1 MKHNRFPSI
10 VASFVAASLMLVG
23 SIPVFAHHSFDAE
36 YDSNKPITITGYV
49 TKLDWNNPHA
59 FVFLDTKDANGLTKS
74 FKVEMGPPYALTRG
88 GWTRDILKIGDKIT
102 ITDAALA
109 KDGTNA
115 AGSMPST
122 SMTLAS
128 GKKLVMR

>member
-1 MKHNRFPSI
+1 MKRNRFPSMI
-10 VASFVAASLMLVG
+10 AWLVVWTLLFIG
-23 SIPVFAHHSFDAE
+23 TMPLFAHHSFDAE

-59 FVFLDTKDANGLTKS
+59 FVFLDTRDANGQTKS
-74 FKVEMGPPYALTRG
+74 YKVEMGPPYALTRG

>member
-1 MKHNRFPSI
+1 MKRNRFPSI
-10 VASFVAASLMLVG
+10 VASFVAASLMLAG
-23 SIPVFAHHSFDAE
+23 TLPVFAHHSFDAE

-59 FVFLDTKDANGLTKS
+59 FVFLDTKDASGTTKS
-74 FKVEMGPPYALTRG
+74 YKVEMGPPYALTRG

>member
-1 MKHNRFPSI
+1 MT
-10 VASFVAASLMLVG
+10 SFVAASLMLVITLPG
-23 SIPVFAHHSFDAE
+23 FAHHSFDAE
-36 YDSNKPITITGYV
+36 YDANKPITITGYV

-59 FVFLDTKDANGLTKS
+59 FVFLDSKDANGQTKS
-74 FKVEMGPPYALTRG
+74 YKVEMGPPYALTRG
-88 GWTRDILKIGDKIT
+88 GWTRDSVKIGDKIT

-122 SMTLAS
+122 SMTLSS